1 MIHARLSLLRQ
12 FEIHRCRA
20 VFVGRSLLL
29 SHLLPVGIPQDKLQ
43 FHALSRHTGIQA
55 LFHDIGNGSGMHLL
69 SRTIDGTVGKQLIFR
84 FIILLLVIAG
94 T

>member
-1 MIHARLSLLRQ
+1 MIHACLSTLRQ
-12 FEIHRCRA
+12 FEIHRCRTI
-20 VFVGRSLLL
+20 FVGCSLLL

-55 LFHDIGNGSGMHLL
+55 FLHDIGNGRGMHLL
-69 SRTIDGTVGKQLIFR
+69 ARAIDGTVGKQLIFR